1 MDNIVVNSFKTH
13 IKNPQDPANILRL
26 QLKYERA
33 LLKKIT
39 DIEKII
45 KYAIVDRD
53 IFGLNEQF
61 AIMQLTPP
69 PQRAFAF
76 DTNTKKIQAFIDWL
90 NGLINEDLLRLGV
103 MADVGDV
110 NEFWG
115 NVYIFES
122 YKRGVQD
129 IRFDLKQ
136 QGIYDFKDLDA
147 VMHTPVHLERVA
159 QMFLRNYENLKGI
172 TSDMSKQLA
181 NALSEGFINGLSPK
195 DIANNLV
202 ELIEKGKMADIS
214 IKDKLGR
221 TISTKNRASLLA
233 RTECIAA
240 HVNGAVEECLRM
252 GYKKGQIFAEF
263 IAGYDDR
270 VCDDCARLHM
280 EVFTLEEIRNMI
292 PMHPQCRCTFVPI
305 IK

>member
-33 LLKKIT
+33 LFKKIK
-39 DIEKII
+39 DIEDVI
-45 KYAIVDRD
+45 KLAIVDRD
-53 IFGLNEQF
+53 VFGLEQKLT
-61 AIMQLTPP
+61 AMQLTPP
-69 PQRAFAF
+69 PFRAFNF
-76 DTNTKKIQAFIDWL
+76 ETDTKKVQAFIEWL
-90 NGLINEDLLRLGV
+90 NELIDEDLLRLGV

-110 NEFWG
+110 NAFWG

-122 YKRGVQD
+122 YQRGVQD

-136 QGIYDFKDLDA
+136 QGVYDFKELDA
-147 VMHTPVHLERVA
+147 VMHTPVHLYRVA

-172 TSDMSKQLA
+172 TADMSKEISKFLA
-181 NALSEGFINGLSPK
+181 ESFANGLWPRE
-195 DIANNLV
+195 IAKNMV
-202 ELIEKGKMADIS
+202 ELIETGKMTDIA

-240 HVNGAVEECLRM
+240 HVKGAVEECLRM
-252 GYKKGQIFAEF
+252 GYEKGTIFAEY

-270 VCDDCARLHM
+270 VCDECARLHM

-292 PMHPQCRCTFVPI
+292 PMHPHCRCTFVPI
-305 IK
+305 VK

>member
-1 MDNIVVNSFKTH
+1 MSNIVVNGFKTH
-13 IKNPQDPANILRL
+13 IKKPQDPANILRL

-53 IFGLNEQF
+53 VFGLNEQF

-69 PQRAFAF
+69 PQRAFSF
-76 DTNTKKIQAFIDWL
+76 DTNTKKIQAFIEWL
-90 NGLINEDLLRLGV
+90 NSLINEDLLRLGV
-103 MADVGDV
+103 MADVGEV

-122 YKRGVQD
+122 YQRGVQD

-136 QGIYDFKDLDA
+136 QGVYDFRDLDA
-147 VMHTPVHLERVA
+147 VMHTPVHLNRVA

-172 TSDMSKQLA
+172 TADMSKEISKFLA
-181 NALSEGFINGLSPK
+181 ESFANGLWPRE
-195 DIANNLV
+195 IAKNMV
-202 ELIEKGKMADIS
+202 ELIEKGKMTDIA

-221 TISTKNRASLLA
+221 TISTKRRASLLA

-240 HVNGAVEECLRM
+240 HINGAVEECLRM
-252 GYKKGQIFAEF
+252 GYKEGQIYAEY
-263 IAGYDDR
+263 IAGYDNR
-270 VCDDCARLHM
+270 VCDTCANMHM
-280 EVFTLEEIRNMI
+280 QTFTLEEIRALI
-292 PMHPQCRCTFVPI
+292 PVHPQCRCTFVPI

>member
-1 MDNIVVNSFKTH
+1 MEKIVVNGFKTH

-33 LLKKIT
+33 LLKKLK
-39 DIEKII
+39 DIEDVI
-45 KYAIVDRD
+45 KYAIVKNDV
-53 IFGLNEQF
+53 FGLEQQIT
-61 AIMQLTPP
+61 AMQLTPP
-69 PQRAFAF
+69 PFRAFNF
-76 DTNTKKIQAFIDWL
+76 ETDTKKVQAFIEWL
-90 NGLINEDLLRLGV
+90 NELLDEDLLRLGV
-103 MADVGDV
+103 LADVGVV
-110 NEFWG
+110 NAFWG

-122 YKRGVQD
+122 YQRGVQD

-136 QGIYDFKDLDA
+136 QDVYDFRDLDA
-147 VMHTPVHLERVA
+147 VMHTPVHLNRVA

-172 TSDMSKQLA
+172 TADMSKQLA

-221 TISTKNRASLLA
+221 TISTKHRASLLA

-252 GYKKGQIFAEF
+252 GYKKGQIFAEY

-270 VCDDCARLHM
+270 VCDECARLHM

-292 PMHPQCRCTFVPI
+292 PMHPQCRCTFAPI

>member
-1 MDNIVVNSFKTH
+1 MEKIVVNGFKTH

-33 LLKKIT
+33 LFKKLK
-39 DIEKII
+39 DIEDVI
-45 KYAIVDRD
+45 KYAIVKNDV
-53 IFGLNEQF
+53 FGLEQQIT
-61 AIMQLTPP
+61 AMQLTPP
-69 PQRAFAF
+69 PFRAFNF
-76 DTNTKKIQAFIDWL
+76 ETDTKKVQAFIEWL
-90 NGLINEDLLRLGV
+90 NELINEDLLRLGV

-122 YKRGVQD
+122 YQRGVQD

-136 QGIYDFKDLDA
+136 QGIYDFKDIDA